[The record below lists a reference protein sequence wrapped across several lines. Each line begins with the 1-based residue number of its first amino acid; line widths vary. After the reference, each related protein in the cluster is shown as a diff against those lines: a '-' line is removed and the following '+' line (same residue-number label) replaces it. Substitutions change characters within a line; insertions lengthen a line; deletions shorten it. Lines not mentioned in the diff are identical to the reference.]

1 VNPIKAQPVTLLEAI
16 ATRDS
21 RRTDCQSVL
30 RFGHGRSVTLS
41 MAIAVSV
48 AIAVSLAIAVPGA
61 AAEDAPRQPVPQIDV
76 YFSPKGGC
84 MDAIL
89 KEIKA
94 AKSSVL
100 VQAYWFTSTRIAKA
114 LAESHKRGVKVEVIL
129 DLSRAEIDNAQADYL
144 VENGVPTA
152 IDDKHVTAHN
162 KVIIID
168 GQVVITGSFNF
179 TEQSETANAENLLV
193 VRDKAVAE
201 KFTANWKDHRG
212 HSGRYGKQ

>member
-1 VNPIKAQPVTLLEAI
+1 
-16 ATRDS
+16 
-21 RRTDCQSVL
+21 
-30 RFGHGRSVTLS
+30 
-41 MAIAVSV
+41 MAIA
-48 AIAVSLAIAVPGA
+48 LAGPSAR
-61 AAEDAPRQPVPQIDV
+61 AEDSSRQPAPQIDV
-76 YFSPKGGC
+76 FFSPKGGC

-89 KEIKA
+89 REIKG

-100 VQAYWFTSTRIAKA
+100 VQAYWFTSAQIAKG
-114 LAESHKRGVKVEVIL
+114 LADAHKRGVKVEVIL

-144 VENGVPTA
+144 VEHGVPTA

-179 TEQSETANAENLLV
+179 TEQSETANAENVLV
-193 VRDKAVAE
+193 IRDKTTAD
-201 KFTANWKDHRG
+201 KFTANWKVHRG